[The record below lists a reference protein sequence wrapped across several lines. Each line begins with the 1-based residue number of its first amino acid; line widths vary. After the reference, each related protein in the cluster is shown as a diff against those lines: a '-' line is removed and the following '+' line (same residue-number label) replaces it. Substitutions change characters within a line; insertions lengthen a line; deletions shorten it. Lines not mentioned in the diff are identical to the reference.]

1 MVRVGILPGC
11 LTVLVIL
18 ALTAQPV
25 AQDQKS
31 GKKSI
36 QQDSRLKAVTS
47 RTAEEYS
54 VVVGQMLKTISHDY
68 HFEEI
73 PETALAGR
81 ALLGLY
87 RAASIVPPDALVRD
101 TDHYFQNVSGKDMV
115 EKLKHAREAM
125 GDMPL
130 IQGERG
136 IHASLHAVFKT
147 LDIFSNY
154 SEVDAITRGVYEQG
168 AGIGLLLEDKPL
180 GGSYFVRNVTIDS
193 PSHKQGIRPGDEIL
207 EIDHQPIPPSTSTA
221 QVNVAITIG
230 ARKRAGLSLTIRNLQ
245 GVKKTIEVSTNRQNI
260 DNSELV
266 ILGADFD
273 RETSIMGYRP
283 TGENEWDYWVD
294 YPHRIALIRLGTILS
309 PPNRIME
316 LVYQLKED
324 GLKGLIL
331 DLRDCPSGVPNQS
344 ADLAGFFVK
353 EDSLIAKTKYRNAGN
368 VNVTLGDRKEF
379 RAGKEMKHCLDLPLA
394 VLIGPDTSGAAELIA
409 AGLQDSERAKIIGQR
424 SRGKSTI
431 QNTNQNNGQ
440 VLNHNAN
447 NAYNIAFSYRLT
459 VGVFMRPS
467 GKNLHRMPGATSAD
481 DWGVRPDVDVVL
493 PAQMRRQVRAW
504 WFEHDTRPVDSLEPT
519 KIDDIKND
527 PVLEAAVKLLIKK

>member
-11 LTVLVIL
+11 LTVLAIL

-31 GKKSI
+31 GKKGT
-36 QQDSRLKAVTS
+36 QQDSRLKLVTS
-47 RTAEEYS
+47 RAAEEYS

-87 RAASIVPPDALVRD
+87 RAAGSIVPPDALVRD
-101 TDHYFQNVSGKDMV
+101 TDHYFQNVPGKDTV
-115 EKLKHAREAM
+115 EKLKHAREAI

-130 IQGERG
+130 IQNERG
-136 IHASLHAVFKT
+136 IHASLHAVFNT

-154 SEVDAITRGVYEQG
+154 SEVDSGTRQTYEQG
-168 AGIGLLLEDKPL
+168 AGIGLFLEDKPL

-207 EIDHQPIPPSTSTA
+207 EIERQPIPPNTSTA

-230 ARKRAGLSLTIRNLQ
+230 ARKRGGLSLTIRNLQ
-245 GVKKTIEVSTNRQNI
+245 GVKKTIEVSTHRQNI
-260 DNSELV
+260 DNSELL
-266 ILGADFD
+266 ILGADYD
-273 RETSIMGYRP
+273 PETLTMGYRP

-316 LVYQLKED
+316 IVYQLKEN

-353 EDSLIAKTKYRNAGN
+353 EDTLIAKTKYRNAAN
-368 VNVTLGDRKEF
+368 VNVTQGDRKEF

-409 AGLQDSERAKIIGQR
+409 AALQDSERAKIIGQR

-431 QNTNQNNGQ
+431 QNTNQNAMQ
-440 VLNHNAN
+440 LQN
-447 NAYNIAFSYRLT
+447 NNPYRIPFSYRLT

-467 GKNLHRMPGATSAD
+467 GKNLHRMPGATAAD